1 MVRPVRKHEEVI
13 SVGEWLLKSLTVGAL
28 VCIAMEIADLRHA
41 VIDLMNELHRIAK
54 EAGLWR
60 D

>member
-1 MVRPVRKHEEVI
+1 MI